1 MVLDKQEAQA
11 KDEKLDQRREVVDG
25 MGVRPEAV
33 IYQERQDLLTL

>member
-11 KDEKLDQRREVVDG
+11 KDERLDQRRQVGDG